1 MAASMKKGERKR
13 PGPKPRPAS
22 ETRRNRIMLN
32 LSDSEFASLERAAD
46 GRPASDFAR
55 EIVLRYLARRR

>member
-1 MAASMKKGERKR
+1 
-13 PGPKPRPAS
+13 
-22 ETRRNRIMLN
+22 MLN